1 LFNKNELGAALKP
14 KVLVVD
20 DHPMIIH
27 AVEAM
32 VHEIAPEVEI
42 LQSRTL
48 LHAMG
53 CCRDTTDICLIL
65 LDLSL
70 PDSSHTDGLALL
82 HKEVPNIPIVV
93 YTGQEHA
100 SVRSAC
106 LRAGAVDFVTK
117 SGNRDALYDVVER
130 LLARFIHRPESV
142 RNRIKVV
149 LSARQN
155 DVLRLLLE
163 GGTTREIGEALT
175 ISEATVKTHIK
186 VIYSRTQCRNRV
198 ELFQW
203 HVAGQKALP

>member
-1 LFNKNELGAALKP
+1 LKP

-32 VHEIAPEVEI
+32 VHEIAPDVEL

-48 LHAMG
+48 LQALG
-53 CCRDTTDICLIL
+53 NCRDIPGIYLIL
-65 LDLSL
+65 LDLNL
-70 PDSSHTDGLALL
+70 PDSSHTEGLSLL
-82 HKEVPNIPIVV
+82 HAHAPSVPIVV
-93 YTGQEHA
+93 YTGQEHE

-106 LRAGAVDFVTK
+106 LRAGASDFVMK
-117 SGNRDALYDVVER
+117 SGNRDALYEVVER
-130 LLARFIHRPESV
+130 LLARYIHRPGNGSLRPRVE
-142 RNRIKVV
+142 
-149 LSARQN
+149 LSTRQS

-163 GGTTREIGEALT
+163 GSTTREIGESLS

-203 HVAGQKALP
+203 HMAEQKARS